1 MNVLLSG
8 TKKTAIP
15 FVCVVKKESGK
26 LRPIPA
32 LQTDSMTS
40 SRKPFLARLKDVALL
55 KQLGPGLITGAAD
68 DDPSGIAT
76 YSQGGAQFGF
86 NLLWTLL
93 LTFPLMVAIQMVSAL
108 IGRVTGNGL
117 ARNMRDVLPGWL
129 VMLLVSLLFLANTIN
144 VGADLA
150 AMGEA
155 ARLAIGFNEHAS
167 TIFFALFSLTLQLF
181 VPYRRYA
188 RFLMALT
195 FSLFAYVALLFMLKL
210 DWGAIGAGLIGLH
223 PNLTDDAATTIVA
236 IFGTTISP
244 YLFFWQSAQEVEEV
258 DQKPDEHPLLERPR
272 EARAAIA
279 RIEVDT
285 VSGMLASNLIALA
298 IMVSTA
304 ATLNKAGVTN
314 IQTAADA
321 AKALEPIAGRFAFG
335 LFSVGIIGTG
345 LLAIPV
351 LAGSAGYAIAES
363 RGWKTGL
370 DNMPWQARGFYTVI
384 GAAVLL
390 GLGIDW
396 SPLDPIKALYWSA
409 VLNGVIAVP
418 MMAAMMV
425 VASSSKKMGRFT
437 VRPVLAGLGWLCTA
451 IMAAATITMVYVS
464 F

>member
-1 MNVLLSG
+1 MAEPQKDL
-8 TKKTAIP
+8 P
-15 FVCVVKKESGK
+15 
-26 LRPIPA
+26 
-32 LQTDSMTS
+32 
-40 SRKPFLARLKDVALL
+40 ARLKGVALL
-55 KQLGPGLITGAAD
+55 SQLGPGLITGAAD

-93 LTFPLMVAIQMVSAL
+93 LTFPLMVAIQLVSAL
-108 IGRVTGNGL
+108 IGRVTGHGL
-117 ARNMRDVLPGWL
+117 AKNMGDVLPGWL
-129 VMLLVSLLFLANTIN
+129 VTGLMALLFLANTIN

-155 ARLAIGFNEHAS
+155 AKLVTGFGQHEF
-167 TIFFALFSLTLQLF
+167 TIAFALVSLGLQLF
-181 VPYRRYA
+181 IPYRRYA
-188 RFLMALT
+188 RILMVLT

-210 DWGAIGAGLIGLH
+210 DWPAIGAGLIGLH
-223 PNLTDDAATTIVA
+223 PSLTDDAATTIVA

-258 DQKPDEHPLLERPR
+258 DQKPEEHPLVEEPG
-272 EARAAIA
+272 EAPEAIA

-285 VSGMLASNLIALA
+285 ISGMLASNLIALA
-298 IMVSTA
+298 IMISTA
-304 ATLNKAGVTN
+304 ATLHQHGVTDIN
-314 IQTAADA
+314 TAADA
-321 AKALEPIAGRFAFG
+321 ARALEPIAGRFAFG
-335 LFSVGIIGTG
+335 LFSIGIIGTG

-370 DNMPWQARGFYTVI
+370 DNMPWQARGFYAVI

-390 GLGIDW
+390 GLGIDY
-396 SPLDPIKALYWSA
+396 SPIDPIKALYWSA

-425 VASSSKKMGRFT
+425 VAGNKRKMGRFA
-437 VRPVLAGLGWLCTA
+437 VGPVLGGMGWLSTA
-451 IMAAATITMVYVS
+451 VMAAATITMVVCIAG
-464 F
+464 